1 MKISVGKIVVAVLLV
16 LLIVT
21 GVLSIKQRK
30 SDNAEILKKVTVVSD
45 GKINPANEGKLVLV
59 CGEVDFYEIYL
70 GELEEEQIDS
80 FKIKRTVKDF
90 VSYEKDGQTHYEW
103 QERTEKKY
111 NAYKPLD
118 YLFTEDFKEE
128 TWVGEFVLDDYG
140 MNLVPMNG
148 SFDKKES
155 LLGLKWNGMEY
166 TSGGRDDP
174 EDGDVSISYDYFDVD
189 KYPYI
194 SILAKQK
201 GDSFEPFQ
209 LGKTKVYSVFCGQ
222 IDSTDKLED
231 ALGAQVKGEKRGRI
245 ALIVLIVAI
254 AAIVT
259 LDKKK
264 NGSKSAKKEKADDEK
279 TESTEP
285 APEPAT
291 ESAEDEPEKT
301 E

>member
-1 MKISVGKIVVAVLLV
+1 MKISVGKIIVAVLLV

-70 GELEEEQIDS
+70 GELEYNQIDS

-140 MNLVPMNG
+140 MEKVPMNG
-148 SFDKKES
+148 DYDETES

-174 EDGDVSISYDYFDVD
+174 EDGDVSLTYEYFDVE
-189 KYPYI
+189 KYPYL
-194 SILAKQK
+194 SILAKQS
-201 GDSFEPFQ
+201 GDSFEPYQ

-222 IDSTDKLED
+222 IDSVDKLEE

-254 AAIVT
+254 CAIVV

-264 NGSKSAKKEKADDEK
+264 NRSKPAKEEKADDNAAEAK
-279 TESTEP
+279 AEATEA
-285 APEPAT
+285 APEP
-291 ESAEDEPEKT
+291 AEDEPEKT

>member
-1 MKISVGKIVVAVLLV
+1 MKISVGKIVLAVLLV

-30 SDNAEILKKVTVVSD
+30 SDNAEILKTVTVVSD
-45 GKINPANEGKLVLV
+45 GKIDPANEGKLVLV

-70 GELEEEQIDS
+70 GELEEQIDS

-90 VSYEKDGQTHYEW
+90 VSYEKDGKTVNEW

-118 YLFTEDFKEE
+118 YLFTEEYTEKA
-128 TWVGEFVLDDYG
+128 WVGEFVLDDKG
-140 MNLVPMNG
+140 MSLVPTNG
-148 SFDKKES
+148 DYNETED
-155 LLGLKWNGMEY
+155 LCGLKWNGLEY

-174 EDGDVSISYDYFDVD
+174 EEGDVSLTYDYFDAD
-189 KYPYI
+189 KYPYL

-201 GDSFEPFQ
+201 GDSFEPFK
-209 LGKTKVYSVFCGQ
+209 LGKTEVYSVFCGQ
-222 IDSTDKLED
+222 IDSADKLEE

-254 AAIVT
+254 AAVVA

-264 NGSKSAKKEKADDEK
+264 NRSKKVDGENAEA
-279 TESTEP
+279 TEP
-285 APEPAT
+285 APEA
-291 ESAEDEPEKT
+291 AETEPEKS

>member
-1 MKISVGKIVVAVLLV
+1 MKISVGKIIVAVLLV

-70 GELEEEQIDS
+70 GELEDDQIDS
-80 FKIKRTVKDF
+80 FKIKRTIKDF

-118 YLFTEDFKEE
+118 YLYTEEFKEDA
-128 TWVGEFVLDDYG
+128 WIGEFVLDDYG
-140 MNLVPMNG
+140 MERVPMNG
-148 SFDKKES
+148 DFDEKES

-174 EDGDVSISYDYFDVD
+174 EDGDVSLTYDYFDVE
-189 KYPYI
+189 KYPYL
-194 SILAKQK
+194 SILAKQS
-201 GDSFEPFQ
+201 GDSFEPYQ
-209 LGKTKVYSVFCGQ
+209 LGKTPVYSVFCGQ
-222 IDSTDKLED
+222 IDSVDKLEE

-254 AAIVT
+254 CAIVV

-264 NGSKSAKKEKADDEK
+264 NGSKKEKADDN
-279 TESTEP
+279 
-285 APEPAT
+285 A
-291 ESAEDEPEKT
+291 AEDEPEKT

>member
-1 MKISVGKIVVAVLLV
+1 MKISVGKIIVAVLLV

-70 GELEEEQIDS
+70 GELEDDQIDS
-80 FKIKRTVKDF
+80 FKIKRTIKDF

-118 YLFTEDFKEE
+118 YLYTEEFKEDA
-128 TWVGEFVLDDYG
+128 WIGEFVLDDYG
-140 MNLVPMNG
+140 MERVPMNG
-148 SFDKKES
+148 DFDEKES

-174 EDGDVSISYDYFDVD
+174 EDGDVSLTYEYFDVE
-189 KYPYI
+189 KYPYL
-194 SILAKQK
+194 SILAKQS
-201 GDSFEPFQ
+201 GDSFEPYQ

-222 IDSTDKLED
+222 IDSVDKLEE

-254 AAIVT
+254 CAIVV

-264 NGSKSAKKEKADDEK
+264 NGSKKEKADDN
-279 TESTEP
+279 
-285 APEPAT
+285 A
-291 ESAEDEPEKT
+291 AENEPEKT

>member
-1 MKISVGKIVVAVLLV
+1 MKISVGKIIVAVLLV

-21 GVLSIKQRK
+21 GVFSIKQRK

-70 GELEEEQIDS
+70 GELEYNQIDS

-140 MNLVPMNG
+140 MEKVPMNG
-148 SFDKKES
+148 DYDETES

-174 EDGDVSISYDYFDVD
+174 EDGDVSLTYEYFDVE
-189 KYPYI
+189 KYPYL
-194 SILAKQK
+194 SILAKQS
-201 GDSFEPFQ
+201 GDSFEPYQ

-222 IDSTDKLED
+222 IDSVDKLEE

-254 AAIVT
+254 CAIVV

-264 NGSKSAKKEKADDEK
+264 NGSKKEKADDN
-279 TESTEP
+279 
-285 APEPAT
+285 A
-291 ESAEDEPEKT
+291 AEDEPEKT

>member
-1 MKISVGKIVVAVLLV
+1 MKISVGKIIVAVLLV

-21 GVLSIKQRK
+21 GVFSIKQRK

-70 GELEEEQIDS
+70 GELEYNQIDS

-118 YLFTEDFKEE
+118 YLFTEDFKEDA
-128 TWVGEFVLDDYG
+128 WVGDFVLDDYG

-148 SFDKKES
+148 DFDDKES

-174 EDGDVSISYDYFDVD
+174 EDGDVSLTYDYFDVE
-189 KYPYI
+189 KYPYL
-194 SILAKQK
+194 SILAKQS
-201 GDSFEPFQ
+201 GDSFDPYQ

-222 IDSTDKLED
+222 IDSVDKLEE

-254 AAIVT
+254 CAIVV

-264 NGSKSAKKEKADDEK
+264 NGSKEEKADDNSAEAK
-279 TESTEP
+279 AE
-285 APEPAT
+285 AT
-291 ESAEDEPEKT
+291 EAAEDEPEKT

>member
-1 MKISVGKIVVAVLLV
+1 MKISVGKIIVAVLLV

-70 GELEEEQIDS
+70 GELEDDQIDS

-118 YLFTEDFKEE
+118 YLYTEEFKEDA
-128 TWVGEFVLDDYG
+128 WIGEFVLDDYG
-140 MNLVPMNG
+140 MERVPMNG
-148 SFDKKES
+148 DFDEAES
-155 LLGLKWNGMEY
+155 LFGLKWNGMEY
-166 TSGGRDDP
+166 TNGGRDDP
-174 EDGDVSISYDYFDVD
+174 EKGDVSLSYEYFDVD
-189 KYPYI
+189 KYPYL
-194 SILAKQK
+194 SILAKQS
-201 GDSFEPFQ
+201 GDSFEPYQ

-222 IDSTDKLED
+222 IDSVDKLEE

-254 AAIVT
+254 CAIVV

-264 NGSKSAKKEKADDEK
+264 NGSKKEKADDNAAEAK
-279 TESTEP
+279 AEA
-285 APEPAT
+285 APEPAK
-291 ESAEDEPEKT
+291 DEPEKT

>member
-1 MKISVGKIVVAVLLV
+1 MKISVGKIIVAVLLV

-21 GVLSIKQRK
+21 GVFSIKQRK

-70 GELEEEQIDS
+70 GELEDDQIDS
-80 FKIKRTVKDF
+80 FKIKRTIKDF

-118 YLFTEDFKEE
+118 YLYTEEFKEDA
-128 TWVGEFVLDDYG
+128 WIGEFVLDDYG
-140 MNLVPMNG
+140 MERVPMNG
-148 SFDKKES
+148 DYDETES

-174 EDGDVSISYDYFDVD
+174 EDGDVSLTYDYFDVE
-189 KYPYI
+189 KYPYL
-194 SILAKQK
+194 SILAKQS
-201 GDSFEPFQ
+201 GDSFEPYQ

-222 IDSTDKLED
+222 IDSVDKLEE

-254 AAIVT
+254 CAIVV

-264 NGSKSAKKEKADDEK
+264 NGSKKEKADDNAAK
-279 TESTEP
+279 
-285 APEPAT
+285 
-291 ESAEDEPEKT
+291 DEPEKT

>member
-1 MKISVGKIVVAVLLV
+1 MKISVGKIIVAVLLV

-21 GVLSIKQRK
+21 GVFSIKQRK

-70 GELEEEQIDS
+70 GELEYNQIDS

-140 MNLVPMNG
+140 MERVPMNG
-148 SFDKKES
+148 DFDEAES

-174 EDGDVSISYDYFDVD
+174 EDGDVSLTYEYFDVE
-189 KYPYI
+189 KYPYL
-194 SILAKQK
+194 SILAKQS
-201 GDSFEPFQ
+201 GDSFEPYQ

-222 IDSTDKLED
+222 IDSVDKLEE

-254 AAIVT
+254 CAIVV

-264 NGSKSAKKEKADDEK
+264 NRSKPAKEEKADDN
-279 TESTEP
+279 
-285 APEPAT
+285 A
-291 ESAEDEPEKT
+291 AEDEPEKT